1 MNFFTVADLKRL
13 YNRHLDHIYSHTL
26 EEVDSRG
33 HGIAS
38 ENNPRSGALVQLELH
53 GSPERDL
60 HEGGNLL
67 SCVTIEY
74 GKLHSKRL
82 SYLVVSC
89 FMISAKLSLSASVRS
104 VILDKKSLN
113 KPKCWN
119 LTHLSICLLL
129 GKIMVSYGQVAQ

>member
-1 MNFFTVADLKRL
+1 M
-13 YNRHLDHIYSHTL
+13 
-26 EEVDSRG
+26 

-104 VILDKKSLN
+104 VILDRKNHLINLN
-113 KPKCWN
+113 VGI
-119 LTHLSICLLL
+119 LHT
-129 GKIMVSYGQVAQ
+129 